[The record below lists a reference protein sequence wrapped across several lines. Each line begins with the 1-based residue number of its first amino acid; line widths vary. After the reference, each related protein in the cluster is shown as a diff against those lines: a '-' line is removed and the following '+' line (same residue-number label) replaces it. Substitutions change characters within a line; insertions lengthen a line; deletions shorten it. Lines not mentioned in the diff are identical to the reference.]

1 MHGIE
6 ELPLESRRDWDH
18 LRGSWKQY
26 RQLVEHLQ
34 SLIRSSNWPAFLQ
47 EEASRRVR
55 EALEQVFASL
65 REALEQS
72 FPQTSLHAAPE
83 EQVVLWT
90 ILRLMKFAEPVNWP
104 QIAHELA
111 QWSA

>member
-1 MHGIE
+1 MG
-6 ELPLESRRDWDH
+6 RRDWDH

-34 SLIRSSNWPAFLQ
+34 SLIRSSNWPVFLQ

-55 EALEQVFASL
+55 EALEQA
-65 REALEQS
+65 

-90 ILRLMKFAEPVNWP
+90 ILRLMKCAEPVNWP

-111 QWSA
+111 QWSAQSHRLSLANVPFYPPPS